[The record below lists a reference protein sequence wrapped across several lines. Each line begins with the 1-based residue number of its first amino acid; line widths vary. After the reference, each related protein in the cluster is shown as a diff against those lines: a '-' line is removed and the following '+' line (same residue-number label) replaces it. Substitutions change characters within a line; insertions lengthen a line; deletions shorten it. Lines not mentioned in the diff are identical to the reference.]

1 MRLFKNW
8 RKKQPAQQVTSEKQE
23 DSIPINFSTLPFGT
37 DTVDDFLFNLDLT
50 SKLTDP
56 YKKQTQTSLPR
67 PS

>member
-8 RKKQPAQQVTSEKQE
+8 RKKQHEQPIASETQE

-56 YKKQTQTSLPR
+56 YKETDTNK
-67 PS
+67 

>member
-56 YKKQTQTSLPR
+56 YKATDTNKLT
-67 PS
+67 